1 MSTKLE
7 KLLTLLGDEEWHTQE
22 EVVNALQI
30 PKEKSQ
36 IITQFL
42 ADADLIIRNKETNQ
56 IKLNQNWKT
65 LIISQKEHGVE
76 KEVQTDLEK
85 TAVGTII
92 IPPRKAIVIQSTQIA
107 NLTDISLELE
117 IRVNKRLKEI
127 AISKVE

>member
-42 ADADLIIRNKETNQ
+42 ADADLIICNRETNQ

-65 LIISQKEHGVE
+65 LIISQKEQGVE
-76 KEVQTDLEK
+76 KEVQANLEN

-92 IPPRKAIVIQSTQIA
+92 IPPLKAIVIQSTQIA

-117 IRVNKRLKEI
+117 IRVNRRLKEI